1 MPRHAATTGSLSRAF
16 EVVKEMPA
24 DGLDRGEGCRPVGRQ
39 ALAGIIEGRMAEAVD
54 RWLDT
59 LDAGA
64 SKLTVPRRREEC
76 DAARTTRGT
85 RPRSPSPSQG
95 EGSGARRAQGRSGGL
110 SRPRTPGPRPG
121 QRRDDRNT
129 HQESRGTR
137 VDARVINPSRQSAGD
152 INPTTHKGLDSAK
165 RRWRSRPACSGTVS
179 ARSASVTSFC

>member
-1 MPRHAATTGSLSRAF
+1 MPRHAVTIESLPQAF
-16 EVVKEMPA
+16 EVVA
-24 DGLDRGEGCRPVGRQ
+24 RRTGDRGEGCRPVGRQ
-39 ALAGIIEGRMAEAVD
+39 ALVGIVEGRMAEAVE

-110 SRPRTPGPRPG
+110 SRPRTPGPRHG
-121 QRRDDRNT
+121 RRITPRQGASPT
-129 HQESRGTR
+129 ESRGTR
-137 VDARVINPSRQSAGD
+137 CDTRTPAGD
-152 INPTTHKGLDSAK
+152 LNPTTHKGLDSMKTGLQSERFRVDFAH
-165 RRWRSRPACSGTVS
+165 
-179 ARSASVTSFC
+179 

>member
-1 MPRHAATTGSLSRAF
+1 
-16 EVVKEMPA
+16 
-24 DGLDRGEGCRPVGRQ
+24 RGEGCRPVGRQ
-39 ALAGIIEGRMAEAVD
+39 ALVGIVEGRMAEAVE

-110 SRPRTPGPRPG
+110 SRPRTPGPRHGRRITPQQLRMVSTG
-121 QRRDDRNT
+121 GEESAQKQR
-129 HQESRGTR
+129 HQ
-137 VDARVINPSRQSAGD
+137 
-152 INPTTHKGLDSAK
+152 
-165 RRWRSRPACSGTVS
+165 
-179 ARSASVTSFC
+179 